1 MNPQSRSWRDIPQQ
15 VKPRAMSPEGRRRAV
30 FGGIKTVLAIV
41 TIGGL
46 TWGGFEIAATLR
58 GKPRQLSSAAEAVP
72 VKEIDFTTDGVLDKN
87 WAVQTLALP
96 RNASLVQLDIYQLRS
111 RLLASAQVRT
121 ATLTRTYPSTLT
133 VTISEQSPVA
143 RVMAQR
149 GEEQPHLFLVARDG
163 TVFEG
168 IGFDNEMLSTL
179 PWLDGVKLTRTD
191 NGVGTSL
198 RDVRGRPGEAS
209 GPAGEG
215 FEPIRNME
223 VAAEL
228 LAKAKLEAEHLYR
241 TWQVISLA
249 RLQSDG
255 EIEIRSQTVQRIV
268 FGTTEDFFRQ
278 LARLDLLLD
287 KSREKTDKP
296 PREINLAIGA
306 QVPVTFDDPALAP
319 TITKPTS
326 TRAAFRLGTASPFP
340 NPQRNTKL

>member
-30 FGGIKTVLAIV
+30 FSGIKTVLAIV

-133 VTISEQSPVA
+133 VAISEQSPVA

-149 GEEQPHLFLVARDG
+149 GEEQPHLFLIARDG

-168 IGFDNEMLSTL
+168 VGFDQAMLGTL
-179 PWLDGVKLTRTD
+179 PWLDGVKLTRT
-191 NGVGTSL
+191 
-198 RDVRGRPGEAS
+198 EA
-209 GPAGEG
+209 G

-223 VAAEL
+223 VAADL
-228 LAKAKLEAEHLYR
+228 LAKAKMEAEHLYS
-241 TWQVISLA
+241 TWQVVSLA

-255 EIEIRSQTVQRIV
+255 EIEIRTQNVQRIV

-278 LARLDLLLD
+278 LARLDSLLD
-287 KSREKTDKP
+287 KAREKTDKP
-296 PREINLAIGA
+296 LREINLAIGA
-306 QVPVTFDDPALAP
+306 QVPVAFDDPALAP
-319 TITKPTS
+319 TIPKPTS
-326 TRAAFRLGTASPFP
+326 TRASLRLGTSSPFP

>member
-1 MNPQSRSWRDIPQQ
+1 MTPQSRSWRDIPQQ

-58 GKPRQLSSAAEAVP
+58 GKPRQFSSAAEAVP
-72 VKEIDFTTDGVLDKN
+72 VKEIDFTTDGVIDKN
-87 WAVQTLALP
+87 WAVQALAIP
-96 RNASLVQLDIYQLRS
+96 RNASLVQLDLYQLRS
-111 RLLASAQVRT
+111 RLLASGQVRT
-121 ATLTRTYPSTLT
+121 ATLTRTYPATLT

-149 GEEQPHLFLVARDG
+149 GEETPHLFLVARDG
-163 TVFEG
+163 TIFEG
-168 IGFDNEMLSTL
+168 IGFDNEMLSSL

-191 NGVGTSL
+191 G
-198 RDVRGRPGEAS
+198 
-209 GPAGEG
+209 G

-223 VAAEL
+223 VAADL

-255 EIEIRSQTVQRIV
+255 EIEVRSQNVQRIV

-278 LARLDLLLD
+278 LARLDSLLD
-287 KSREKTDKP
+287 KAREKTDQP
-296 PREINLAIGA
+296 LREINLAIGA
-306 QVPVTFDDPALAP
+306 QVPVAFDDPQLAP
-319 TITKPTS
+319 TIPKPTS
-326 TRAAFRLGTASPFP
+326 TRATLRSGATPAFP
-340 NPQRNTKL
+340 NPQRKSKL